1 MNAPEL
7 NAPELMN
14 TARTLVAADKVLLAM
29 DESNPSCNKH
39 FARLAFSFARA
50 IQQRA
55 LEIWHGKEDNAPAAQ
70 QALLHRARRNR
81 AARGGEYSA
90 AMEHA

>member
-1 MNAPEL
+1 M

-14 TARTLVAADKVLLAM
+14 TARTLVAADMALLAM

-55 LEIWHGKEDNAPAAQ
+55 LEIWNGKEANAPAAQ
-70 QALLHRARRNR
+70 HALLHRARRNR
-81 AARGGEYSA
+81 AARRGEYSIVMKSA
-90 AMEHA
+90 